1 MTFANWSKA
10 VDTGVVTAGSQNLNP
25 IAVGRESG
33 LPEDLFDHGWNT
45 LTDALG
51 MNASSGYLF
60 GRNSAAISL
69 AVMCADVIAS
79 DMSKAEML
87 LYKLRAGTRGY
98 DLVSPT
104 AHPIA
109 RLFRLRPHPE
119 HNWTWPEIIRM
130 QVLHLKL
137 TDNCYWLK
145 DGFAPDGSFKG
156 LIPIQPARIM
166 ARVGPRGG
174 LFYEIFAGTEHE
186 KAIIGTTS
194 ILVPAER
201 MIHIRGRMMDGLY
214 GLSSLALGTPIFDI
228 MSAIAEYQKSV
239 FQNEGGS
246 GIIFE
251 TEDTF
256 GDDAKGQAAF
266 ERVKRQLTNRVQKM
280 RTKGD
285 PILLEAKLKAKVI
298 SNNSKDNESKD
309 SFNQQVMRI
318 CGLMKCPPHKIFALD
333 GVAYNNADAMNRAYY
348 SDSLDPIAT
357 LIQESLRLGMFTDD
371 EALVYSPQ
379 FDLVKLMAN
388 DIPTLT
394 KMVDVAMKYGG
405 MTFDEFREVLP
416 FRFGAIKKGNRRLI
430 PVNMAVVDENG
441 DVVVNAA
448 SGQNAN
454 QPPPLDEEEEG
465 AEEGEETETEA
476 GKTARL
482 SVVR

>member
-1 MTFANWSKA
+1 MNFASWSKA

-25 IAVGRESG
+25 VAVGRDSG
-33 LPEDLFDHGWNT
+33 LPEDLFEHGWNN
-45 LTDALG
+45 LSEVLG
-51 MNASSGYLF
+51 LNASSGYLF

-69 AVMCADVIAS
+69 AVMCADVIAT
-79 DMSKAEML
+79 DISKAEML

-109 RLFRLRPHPE
+109 KLFRLRPHPD
-119 HNWTWPEIIRM
+119 HNWTWPEILRM

-137 TDNCYWLK
+137 TENCYWLK
-145 DGFAPDGSFKG
+145 DGFRLDGSFKG
-156 LIPIQPARIM
+156 LIPIQPARVR
-166 ARVGPRGG
+166 ARVAPSGK

-186 KAIIGTTS
+186 LAIIGDTS

-228 MSAIAEYQKSV
+228 MSAIAAYQKSV
-239 FQNEGGS
+239 FENEGGS
-246 GIIFE
+246 NIIFE

-256 GDDAKGQAAF
+256 GDDAKGNAAF
-266 ERVKRQLTNRVQKM
+266 ERIKRQLTNRVNKM
-280 RTKGD
+280 RTKGE

-298 SNNSKDNESKD
+298 SNKSTDNESKD
-309 SFNQQVMRI
+309 SFNQQVMRV

-333 GVAYNNADAMNRAYY
+333 GVAYNNADAMNRAYF

-357 LIQESLRLGMFTDD
+357 LIQEAFRLNLFSDD
-371 EALVYSPQ
+371 EALLYSPQ
-379 FDLVKLMAN
+379 FDGVKLMAN
-388 DIPTLT
+388 DLPTLT

-405 MTFDEFREVLP
+405 MTFDEFREVMP
-416 FRFGAIKKGNRRLI
+416 FRFGAIKKGGRRLI

-454 QPPPLDEEEEG
+454 QPPTLEP
-465 AEEGEETETEA
+465 EGEDDTGQETETEA
-476 GKTARL
+476 GKSARL